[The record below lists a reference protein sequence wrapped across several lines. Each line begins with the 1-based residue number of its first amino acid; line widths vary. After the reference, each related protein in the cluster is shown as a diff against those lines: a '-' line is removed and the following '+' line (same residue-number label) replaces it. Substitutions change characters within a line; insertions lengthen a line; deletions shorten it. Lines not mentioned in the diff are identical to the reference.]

1 MKRKKLIV
9 LGCTGSIG
17 RNTSTVLK
25 ANKEYFEVVG
35 ISAHTDESNLVKF
48 AEKFNV
54 PNVCLTGRN
63 PSYPGINYQG
73 GEGLLKM
80 IRETDADVV
89 LNGIAGSP
97 GLASSIATLET
108 GKDLACA
115 NKETIVM
122 AGELILKLAEDNNAN
137 IIPVD
142 SEHSAIWQLLRGF
155 RKEYVSELILTASG
169 GAFRNRS
176 IESLKHVTV
185 NAALAH
191 PTWEMGPKITIDSA
205 TMANK
210 GLEVIEAHFLFGIPA
225 EKIKVVIHPKSYVHS
240 LVRTIDGYLYSQ
252 ISLPDMSVP
261 IQNALSWP
269 EIIPANFASLDL
281 PEVSL
286 EFHELDE
293 VKYPI
298 VKSAYAALEKKGSYP
313 IVFNAANE
321 AAVASFME
329 GGIAFTDIAVLVDQA
344 LELDWPGRV
353 ESFDHIFSI
362 DAEVRTVTRELIEKI
377 RQVQ

>member
-1 MKRKKLIV
+1 MKRKKLII

-17 RNTSTVLK
+17 RNTETVLK
-25 ANKEYFEVVG
+25 SNKDFFEVTA
-35 ISAHTDESNLVKF
+35 ISAHTDESNLMKF
-48 AEKFNV
+48 ADTFKVKNI
-54 PNVCLTGRN
+54 CLTGRK
-63 PSYPGINYQG
+63 PSYPGINYRG
-73 GEGLLKM
+73 SDELLEM

-89 LNGIAGSP
+89 LNGISGSA
-97 GLASSIATLET
+97 GLASSIAALES

-122 AGELILKLAEDNNAN
+122 AGELILKLAKDNNAS

-142 SEHSAIWQLLRGF
+142 SEHSAIWQLIRGF
-155 RKEYVSELILTASG
+155 NKEYIAELILTASG

-176 IESLKHVTV
+176 VESLKNVTV

-210 GLEVIEAHFLFGIPA
+210 GLEVIEAHYLFGMPA
-225 EKIKVVIHPKSYVHS
+225 DKIKIVIHPKSYVHS

-252 ISLPDMSVP
+252 ISLPDMSIP

-269 EIIPANFASLDL
+269 EIIPANFAALDL

-286 EFHELDE
+286 EFHKLDE
-293 VKYPI
+293 LKYPI
-298 VKSAYAALEKKGSYP
+298 VKDAYRALELGGAYP
-313 IVFNAANE
+313 LVFNAANE
-321 AAVASFME
+321 AAVSAFIE
-329 GGIAFTDIAVLVDQA
+329 GSIFFTDIADIVEKTIDV
-344 LELDWPGRV
+344 EWPGKV
-353 ESFDHIFSI
+353 ESFEHIF
-362 DAEVRTVTRELIEKI
+362 ELDLKARSVASQLINTL
-377 RQVQ
+377 RQD